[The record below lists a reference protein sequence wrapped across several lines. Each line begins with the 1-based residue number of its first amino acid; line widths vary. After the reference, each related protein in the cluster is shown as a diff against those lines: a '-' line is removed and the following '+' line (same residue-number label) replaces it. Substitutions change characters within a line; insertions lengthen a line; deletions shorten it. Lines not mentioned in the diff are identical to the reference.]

1 MGIGSITSTGSMS
14 AMQMPA
20 TGLTDQKSK
29 NLQTEITD
37 VQQQIQKLSSEEDLS
52 ASEKANEQKKLKRE
66 KSSLDTEL
74 KQHQEDLLRSQKREE
89 MLAELRSA
97 QLPAQEEEEKEDSQ
111 SAEASSGTADE
122 KAQPASEGQTP
133 QPGTVITQN
142 SDGTV
147 ILKEV
152 MNPARS
158 SGTDTENKPADEVKE
173 TAAAASEP
181 ESEEDGTDTDT
192 EAATAFR
199 PTEKE
204 MQAMVSADSSM
215 QIAQR
220 QGTLVAKT
228 TDGIAILKGEIKQD
242 AYRGTDTERKEAEL
256 KDMQKRQQQ
265 EMTFQFAMLGEAG
278 GAMQAASETD
288 NAGTAAQASA
298 DRTFQVS
305 GLSAAQQEEEAAR
318 QGFQVTIA

>member
-89 MLAELRSA
+89 MLAELWSA

-122 KAQPASEGQTP
+122 KTQPASEGQTP

-152 MNPARS
+152 MNPAGS

-181 ESEEDGTDTDT
+181 ESEEDGTDT

-256 KDMQKRQQQ
+256 KDMQKQQQQ
-265 EMTFQFAMLGEAG
+265 EMAFQFAMLGEAG
-278 GAMQAASETD
+278 GVMQAASETD
-288 NAGTAAQASA
+288 NAGTAAQANA

-305 GLSAAQQEEEAAR
+305 GLSAARQEEEAAR
-318 QGFQVTIA
+318 QGFQVAIA